1 MPGIGELTVER
12 PDRLHEPLGVGGDRF
27 GRIASLSFDG
37 VDLYLTN
44 PSPVEGKDAR
54 IAATC
59 NRLIGVLVE
68 LRDAAEARQAGEA
81 VAS

>member
-1 MPGIGELTVER
+1 MARISATFDAEDEIESSDFPS
-12 PDRLHEPLGVGGDRF
+12 DRF

-68 LRDAAEARQAGEA
+68 LRDAAEARKAGEA
-81 VAS
+81 VEA